1 MRSIMA
7 LLKQSGAGLRVL
19 LAMTVITGIL
29 YPAVVWGG
37 SQVPGL
43 QHQANGSI
51 VMLNGQ
57 AVGSSLIGINLT
69 DPAAANDP
77 TKDKYFEGRPYMG
90 PNASKDSNGNYPPFA
105 PSDPSASGG
114 SNMAADSQALTDLI
128 KQRKDIIAKREGVD
142 PSMVPPDAVTA
153 SASGLDPNISPAY
166 ANLQVARVARNN
178 GLSQQQVQAIVDK
191 LVQGRPLGI
200 LGDPT
205 VNVLDLNL
213 AVQQAA
219 GK

>member
-1 MRSIMA
+1 MRSVMS

-29 YPAVVWGG
+29 YPLVVWGV

-43 QHQANGSI
+43 QNQANGSL
-51 VMLNGQ
+51 VMVNGQ
-57 AVGSSLIGINLT
+57 AVGSSLIGVDLT

-77 TKDKYFEGRPYMG
+77 TKDKYFHSRPYNG
-90 PNASKDSNGNYPPFA
+90 PNVTKDSNGNIVPFS
-105 PSDPSASGG
+105 PGDPSASGG
-114 SNMAADSQALTDLI
+114 SNLSADSDTLVKLIQA
-128 KQRKDIIAKREGVD
+128 RKDIIAKREGVD
-142 PSMVPPDAVTA
+142 PSKIPADAVTA

-166 ANLQVARVARNN
+166 ANLQVARVARVN
-178 GLSQQQVQAIVDK
+178 GLSDQQVQAIVDK
-191 LVQGRPLGI
+191 YTKGRPLGV

-205 VNVLDLNL
+205 VNVLDLNI